1 MVPVLRSIALVV
13 TLIVTSGAAAQRTP
27 RNGFNLG
34 DRGAIVS
41 SWDAEFNRTEPAMEW
56 TGDVSACNGGTTSEA
71 YQQSVLQRVNWL
83 RRMAGVPDVTYRGDL
98 NAQQQ
103 AGALISSANSA
114 LNHYPESTWKC
125 WTQAGY
131 DATSTSNLYLGVFG
145 ANAMDGYVHDPGDN
159 NKEVGHR
166 WWLLHPGLKTIST
179 GDIPAN
185 VGVWPANALHVLNV
199 DWNATSTRDG
209 FVAWPPPGFVPGYVV
224 YPRWSLMTF
233 ASSNRADFSNAT
245 VTVTGPNG
253 PLGVSYDYR
262 GPGRIVFVP
271 AGFERAPL
279 KFPSDYT
286 YTVNITGITGG
297 PTSSYS
303 YAVTATPSNWA
314 PAITRVTVAKYGMAV
329 DKCARQWR
337 SVGYVSWTDRDS
349 DTPVSISLVDGDG
362 AVDNGV
368 FSVAPDLRGIWEVV
382 TTTNLDGA
390 KRDFSVRLRITDARG
405 ASSESINTFSLDDT
419 ADGRCKALPTT
430 RRTVAG
436 SMTRGTSRPLRS
448 FTALPAGTVTYQA
461 SGSCS
466 LSANNRRIVATAKGA
481 CTVVLTGSTSKSV
494 AITTLRLRIR

>member
-1 MVPVLRSIALVV
+1 MVPVFRSVAIVV
-13 TLIVTSGAAAQRTP
+13 ILIVTAGAAAQGAPQT
-27 RNGFNLG
+27 GFNLG
-34 DRGAIVS
+34 DRVAIIG

-56 TGDVSACNGGTTSEA
+56 TGDVGACNGGTTSEA
-71 YQQSVLQRVNWL
+71 YQQRILQRVNWL
-83 RRMAGVPDVTYRGDL
+83 RRMAGVPDVTYRSDL

-103 AGALISSANSA
+103 AGALISSANRA
-114 LNHYPESTWKC
+114 LSHYPESTWKC
-125 WTQAGY
+125 WTQSGY
-131 DATSTSNLYLGVFG
+131 LANSTSNLYLGVFG

-179 GDIPAN
+179 GDIPATL
-185 VGVWPANALHVLNV
+185 GVWPANALHIFNV
-199 DWNATSTRDG
+199 DWSATSTRDG

-253 PLGVSYDYR
+253 PLGVSYDHR

-271 AGFERAPL
+271 AGFEKAPL

-314 PAITRVTVAKYGMAV
+314 PTITGVKVVKYGLAV
-329 DKCARQWR
+329 DKCARQGR
-337 SVGYVSWTDRDS
+337 SVAYVSWTDHDGDS
-349 DTPVSISLVDGDG
+349 PVTISLIDGEG
-362 AVDNGV
+362 AVDNKL
-368 FSVAPDLRGIWEVV
+368 FSATSSDRGIWEIV
-382 TTTNLDGA
+382 TATNLSGT
-390 KRDFSVRLRITDARG
+390 KRDFSVRLSVTDARG

-419 ADGRCKALPTT
+419 ADGRCKTLPTT
-430 RRTVAG
+430 RRAVAG

-466 LSANNRRIVATAKGA
+466 LSANNRRIIATAKGS
-481 CTVVLTGSTSKSV
+481 CTVVLTGSTATSV
-494 AITTLRLRIR
+494 VITTLSLTIR